1 MSHNGESFQRPQTKV
16 CAAIDDAKR
25 ARHEADRL
33 AIIAWNVKL
42 WAGGTSR
49 PSPTL
54 ERARTH
60 GYERLRFRCAAC
72 KMSGSVDV
80 PALTYPPDTQLWT
93 PERSLRCGNCGNDG
107 RARCQLLEL
116 SGGPD
121 GR

>member
-1 MSHNGESFQRPQTKV
+1 VSHNGESFQRRQWKV
-16 CAAIDDAKR
+16 RAAIDEAKR

-33 AIIAWNVKL
+33 AIIAWNIRL
-42 WAGGTSR
+42 WAGGASR

-54 ERARTH
+54 KQARTH

-72 KMSGSVDV
+72 KMSDSVDV
-80 PALTYPPDTQLWT
+80 PALTYPPNTPLWT
-93 PERSLRCGNCGNDG
+93 LEGSLRCSNCGNNG